1 MSLSPTPWFR
11 DPDRQGCLVRWARS
25 QGEGRGMLLGFH
37 EAWRPSLVE
46 RKQEIILD
54 VLDAETGR
62 VLMLETWRVQPIE

>member
-1 MSLSPTPWFR
+1 
-11 DPDRQGCLVRWARS
+11 
-25 QGEGRGMLLGFH
+25 MLLGVH

>member
-1 MSLSPTPWFR
+1 
-11 DPDRQGCLVRWARS
+11 
-25 QGEGRGMLLGFH
+25 MLLGFH

-62 VLMLETWRVQPIE
+62 VLMLETWRVHPIE